1 MVPWVKC
8 RPRLFALAD
17 IVCVHPGSVGVH
29 MTEGGERFIQG
40 PQGSLRVDD
49 GGRGDVPVLFVHG
62 GAARLEQWS
71 AQLVHLRRS
80 RRAAALDLRGH
91 GGSQPP
97 ADHDFA
103 LEAMAQDVL
112 TVADALGLGRF
123 VLVAHSYGTAVAAVF
138 AAAYPERLAGLVL
151 VDGSYWTPNAAELEE
166 VRQGFRPER
175 YSAFVDRWFEP
186 ILVNARPGTRAA
198 VLCSL
203 HATPREV
210 FMCSTY
216 GGMGYD
222 PRPAVAGYAG
232 PKLVIAAE
240 ALDGPTMFQR
250 AIPGIPF
257 TLIEGVSHWV
267 MMDAAESFDARLDQF
282 LAAVR

>member
-1 MVPWVKC
+1 MRRSLLSVV
-8 RPRLFALAD
+8 AGLA
-17 IVCVHPGSVGVH
+17 CAHPGGMGAH
-29 MTEGGERFIQG
+29 MTDMGGRFIQG
-40 PQGSLRVDD
+40 PQGRLRVDD
-49 GGRGDVPVLFVHG
+49 GGQGGVPVLFVHG
-62 GAARLEQWS
+62 GAARLDQWS

-91 GGSQPP
+91 GASEPP
-97 ADHDFA
+97 RDHDFA
-103 LEAMAQDVL
+103 LEAMADDVL
-112 TVADALGLGRF
+112 AAADALGFARF

-138 AAAYPERLAGLVL
+138 AAAHPERLAGLVL
-151 VDGSYWTPNAAELEE
+151 VDGGYWIPSTAELED

-175 YSAFVDRWFEP
+175 YAAFVDGWFQP
-186 ILVNARPGTRAA
+186 ILANALPGTRAA
-198 VLCSL
+198 VLGSL

-210 FMCSTY
+210 FVRTTY

-222 PRPAVAGYAG
+222 SRPAVAGYGG
-232 PKLVIAAE
+232 PKLVIAAQ

-267 MMDAAESFDARLDQF
+267 MMDAPETFDTRLDEF
-282 LAAVR
+282 LAAIR